1 MGYLDN
7 TSLTVDAILTKKGR
21 ELLAKGELEIT
32 KFALSD
38 DEIDYRNWDTG
49 QDQGSHKY
57 GEAIEALPILE
68 SFPLEGQMMKYKL
81 ISLGKNTLRLPVL
94 EVGLSAITLN
104 RPGSTQIITPT
115 TANIAN
121 GNSVLGYTATLGN
134 SDYATLRVAAG
145 GSIVSATISDVLGDD
160 AKSISVTGL
169 RFELIA
175 KQLASDSTTTLT
187 ITANETGGSVD
198 IPITI
203 KKDASLDIL
212 QS

>member
-7 TSLTVDAILTKKGR
+7 TNLTVDAILTKKGR

-38 DEIDYRNWDTG
+38 DEIDYRLWDTG
-49 QDQGSHKY
+49 HDQGSDKY
-57 GEAIEALPILE
+57 GEAIEAMPILE
-68 SFPLEGQMMKYKL
+68 AFPLETQMMRHKL

-94 EVGLSAITLN
+94 EVGMTSITLN
-104 RPGSTQIITPT
+104 RPGSKQTVTPV

-121 GNSVLGYTATLGN
+121 WNSVLGYTATLGN
-134 SDYATLRVAAG
+134 SDYAILRLGPG
-145 GSIVSATISDVLGDD
+145 GSIGSATTADVLGDD
-160 AKSISVTGL
+160 AKSISITGL
-169 RFELIA
+169 SFEIVA
-175 KQLASDSTTTLT
+175 KQLSSDQSTTLT

-203 KKDASLDIL
+203 KKDATLDIL
-212 QS
+212 R

>member
-32 KFALSD
+32 KFALAD
-38 DEIDYRNWDTG
+38 DEIDYRLWDVG
-49 QDQGSHKY
+49 HDQGSDKY
-57 GEAIEALPILE
+57 GEAIEALPMLE
-68 SFPLEGQMMKYKL
+68 AFPLETQMMKYKL

-94 EVGLSAITLN
+94 ETGLSSITLN
-104 RPGSTQIITPT
+104 RPGSRQVITPT
-115 TANIAN
+115 TANISN

-134 SDYATLRVAAG
+134 SDFAILRVAQG
-145 GSIVSATISDVLGDD
+145 GSIGSATTSDVLGDD
-160 AKSISVTGL
+160 SKSLSVTGL
-169 RFELIA
+169 RFELVA
-175 KQLASDSTTTLT
+175 KQVTVDSTTTLT

-212 QS
+212 A

>member
-32 KFALSD
+32 KFALAD
-38 DEIDYRNWDTG
+38 DEIDYRLWDTG
-49 QDQGSHKY
+49 HDQGSDKY

-104 RPGSTQIITPT
+104 RPGSKQIITPS

-145 GSIVSATISDVLGDD
+145 GSIGAATTADVLGDD

-169 RFELIA
+169 RFEIIA
-175 KQLASDSTTTLT
+175 KQVTVDSTTTLT
-187 ITANETGGSVD
+187 VTANETGGSID

-212 QS
+212 QA

>member
-38 DEIDYRNWDTG
+38 DEIDYRLWDTG
-49 QDQGSHKY
+49 HDQGSDKY
-57 GEAIEALPILE
+57 GEAIEAMPILE
-68 SFPLEGQMMKYKL
+68 SFPLEAQMMRYKL

-104 RPGSTQIITPT
+104 RPGARQIVSPT

-145 GSIVSATISDVLGDD
+145 GSIGSATTADVLGDD
-160 AKSISVTGL
+160 AKSVSVTGL

-175 KQLASDSTTTLT
+175 KQVTSDRTTTLT

-198 IPITI
+198 VPITI

-212 QS
+212 QA

>member
-38 DEIDYRNWDTG
+38 DEIDYRMWDTG
-49 QDQGSHKY
+49 HDQGSDKY

>member
-32 KFALSD
+32 KFALAD
-38 DEIDYRNWDTG
+38 DEIDYRLWDVG
-49 QDQGSHKY
+49 HDQGSDKY
-57 GEAIEALPILE
+57 GEAIEALPMLE
-68 SFPLEGQMMKYKL
+68 AFPLENQMMKYKL

-94 EVGLSAITLN
+94 ETGLSSITLQ
-104 RPGSTQIITPT
+104 RPGSRQVITPA
-115 TANIAN
+115 TANISN

-134 SDYATLRVAAG
+134 SDYAILRVAQG
-145 GSIVSATISDVLGDD
+145 GSIGSATTSDVLGDD

-169 RFELIA
+169 RFEVVA
-175 KQLASDSTTTLT
+175 KQLTSDSTTTLT

-212 QS
+212 A